1 MKEKENKKEQDAFEI
16 FEETFGPEEHWKKQ
30 KEVFGN
36 NKSKHSDKII
46 WIIVVLLL
54 VVLSLKQLDII

>member
-1 MKEKENKKEQDAFEI
+1 MKEEDDKKEQEFKDL
-16 FEETFGPEEHWKKQ
+16 FEEFFGPEKNWKKQ

-46 WIIVVLLL
+46 WIIAVLLL
-54 VVLSLKQLDII
+54 VVLSLKHLDII

>member
-1 MKEKENKKEQDAFEI
+1 MTKKNKNSMMFLKNF
-16 FEETFGPEEHWKKQ
+16 FGPEKNWKKQ